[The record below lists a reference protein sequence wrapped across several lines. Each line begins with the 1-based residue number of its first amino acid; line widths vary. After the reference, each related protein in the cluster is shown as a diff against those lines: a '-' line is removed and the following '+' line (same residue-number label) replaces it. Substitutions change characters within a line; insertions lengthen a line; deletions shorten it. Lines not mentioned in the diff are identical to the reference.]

1 MCSIDREVAM
11 SASTTLIAC
20 WLGLAVLSVASVQLG
35 SSGATLSLAVAVLL
49 AALGKAWLITDGFM
63 ELRHAPRLWRGLL
76 LAWPLTMA
84 LGALLA
90 LHFSS

>member
-1 MCSIDREVAM
+1 M
-11 SASTTLIAC
+11 SASRKLIYC

-35 SSGATLSLAVAVLL
+35 NSRATLLLAACVLL

-76 LAWPLTMA
+76 LAWPLAMA
-84 LGALLA
+84 LGVLLSMQ
-90 LHFSS
+90 FSS

>member
-1 MCSIDREVAM
+1 M
-11 SASTTLIAC
+11 SASRTLILC

-35 SSGATLSLAVAVLL
+35 NSGATLVLVASVLL

-76 LAWPLTMA
+76 LGWPLAMG
-84 LGALLA
+84 LGVLLTLLLSA
-90 LHFSS
+90 QPA